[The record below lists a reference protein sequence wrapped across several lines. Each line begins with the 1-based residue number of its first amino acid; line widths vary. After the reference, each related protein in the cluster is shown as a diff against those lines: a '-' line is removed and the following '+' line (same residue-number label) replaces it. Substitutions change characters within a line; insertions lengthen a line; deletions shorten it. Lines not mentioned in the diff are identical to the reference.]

1 VQSCSSVAFKLHGA
15 EYDKDRYKPLEKKIP
30 VHPVAVWAGG
40 CGRMQQTK
48 NRKIQVR
55 HLRNVGYN
63 YALIF
68 FSDLKNRRISL
79 MTKYKSVVRSICF
92 AATIIALL
100 IFNPVSVN
108 AKDFSVGLKSG
119 IVLNRISSIDKLYSY
134 SQNEGYPKYAYP
146 PGLYA
151 ALFGEVRFFY

>member
-1 VQSCSSVAFKLHGA
+1 MEFAMN
-15 EYDKDRYKPLEKKIP
+15 KDRYKPLEKGIP
-30 VHPVAVWAGG
+30 AHPVAECADG
-40 CGRMQQTK
+40 CDRMQQTK

-68 FSDLKNRRISL
+68 FDLKNRRISL
-79 MTKYKSVVRSICF
+79 MTKYKSVIRSICF

-108 AKDFSVGLKSG
+108 DSR
-119 IVLNRISSIDKLYSY
+119 NRL
-134 SQNEGYPKYAYP
+134 SQNFPVEG
-146 PGLYA
+146 
-151 ALFGEVRFFY
+151 